1 MMAQEIR
8 DWMNDMERQACS
20 VLSLDGAWQVAY
32 GPVGKG
38 GYADFRALPRLD
50 CTVPGAVHTAFIDA
64 GLIPEPLTDRN
75 DEKCRWLEEQEFWF
89 TRAFTLAPEQLRAR
103 MALTFHGLDT
113 AADIW
118 LNGVSLG
125 HCSNAFIPHVFD
137 VTDVV
142 REGGNELV
150 VRLDQGLEEVK
161 DKPMWE
167 MGCMWNNAQPRR
179 AWMRK
184 PQYVNGWDWTI
195 WLPTCGIWRSVELAG
210 YEGAYMTDLHVC
222 HEGALA
228 EGKPADLRL
237 NVALETLCG
246 SVFTAEYTV
255 TDAAGALI
263 AGGAAEVARGEN
275 TLSTVIP
282 AARLWQPRGFG
293 EAHLYRVV
301 VRVLD
306 GAGCVCHRLE
316 RSLGLRTVS
325 LREERLSDTESGF
338 TFVVNGHPVFC
349 KGANVVPADC
359 LLGRVTDEK
368 ERELVQ
374 LAADANMNM
383 LRVWGGG
390 VYASEAF
397 LEACDRLGVMVW
409 HDFMYACGYY
419 PDHDPEFYANV
430 TREAEEAIRRLRNH
444 ASVIGWSGNN
454 EVQEMY
460 LGQQKWMKP
469 FPFYGGRIYTE
480 LLPRLVKEMH
490 PGAIYRE
497 SSPLGDADDPAGSLT
512 GDQHIWHFTHR
523 PNDEHYL
530 DLWRFTD
537 FPVKFLSEFG
547 VIGAMTL
554 ETTEGCLSPEHRHP
568 EDPVWLFHTND
579 SQEHGLLNRFMDV
592 YFGDRDVPGSGCRGL
607 SLQQY
612 ILRSQCIQAEIL
624 RHIYD
629 EFRAR
634 KFVCSGLLFWTL
646 GDSMGIHNWSL
657 IDYGSGMAGSGRR
670 KPAYH
675 AMKRAMAEVVPV
687 IRGYEVQ
694 SFRGMQDYR
703 AYWAGS
709 PAPLTLW
716 AVNDTLMD
724 KPVRMHWRLMTLD
737 GCVLREDDA
746 EAIVPANASVQVAQA
761 PLDALKLVP
770 EETLLHVTLQTEDGA
785 VAENRY
791 FFAPYREVLAA
802 VRRLNTGARMTSER
816 VDEETVRLHLL
827 SDGFCWQVHICEPE
841 GVFAQDNDFDLM
853 PGEERVVAV
862 KARLSPDGE
871 RYVPQIH
878 WVGED

>member
-1 MMAQEIR
+1 
-8 DWMNDMERQACS
+8 MNTITMT
-20 VLSLDGAWQVAY
+20 LDGSWQVAY

-38 GYADFRALPRLD
+38 SYADFRALP
-50 CTVPGAVHTAFIDA
+50 TIPAQVPGAVHSDFISA
-64 GLIPEPLTDRN
+64 GLIPEPLIDRN
-75 DEKCRWLEEQEFWF
+75 DEACRWLEDMEFWF
-89 TRAFTLAPEQLRAR
+89 TRAFPLTQDDMHAR
-103 MALTFHGLDT
+103 MLLIFHGLDT
-113 AADIW
+113 TADIW

-125 HCSNAFIPHVFD
+125 HCSNTFIPHEFD
-137 VTDVV
+137 VTGVV
-142 REGGNELV
+142 RVGANELV
-150 VRLDQGLEEVK
+150 VRLDQGLNEVK

-195 WLPTCGIWRSVELAG
+195 WLPTCGIWRSVELTG
-210 YEGAYMTDLHVC
+210 YEGAYMLDLHVH

-228 EGKPADLRL
+228 EGQPASVRL
-237 NVALETLCG
+237 NVALETLREG
-246 SVFTAEYTV
+246 AFTAEYAISDASGTV
-255 TDAAGALI
+255 VAS
-263 AGGAAEVARGEN
+263 GAAAVEQGEN
-275 TLSTVIP
+275 ALSAVIP

-301 VRVLD
+301 VRLLD
-306 GAGCVCHRLE
+306 GAGCLCHQLE
-316 RSLGLRTVS
+316 RTLGLRTVS

-338 TFVVNGHPVFC
+338 TFIINGNPVFC

-374 LAADANMNM
+374 LAADSNMNM

-397 LEACDRLGVMVW
+397 LEACDRLGIMVW

-419 PDHDPEFYANV
+419 PDHDPEFYQNV
-430 TREAEEAIRRLRNH
+430 THEAEEAIRRLRNH

-497 SSPLGDADDPAGSLT
+497 SSPLGDADDPAGSRT

-547 VIGAMTL
+547 VIGAMTR
-554 ETTEGCLSPEHRHP
+554 ETTEACLSPEHRQP
-568 EDPVWLFHTND
+568 DDPVWLFHTND
-579 SQEHGLLNRFMDV
+579 SQEHGLLNKFMDV
-592 YFGDRDVPGSGCRGL
+592 YFGDKDVPGSGCRGL

-657 IDYGSGMAGSGRR
+657 IDYGNGQVGSGRR

-675 AMKRAMAEVVPV
+675 AMKRAMAEVIPV
-687 IRGYEVQ
+687 VRGYEVQ
-694 SFRGMQDYR
+694 SFRGMAGYR
-703 AYWAGS
+703 AYWADC

-716 AVNDTLMD
+716 AVNDTLAD
-724 KPVRMHWRLMTLD
+724 KPVRMAWRVMTLV
-737 GCVLREDDA
+737 GRVLREGAA
-746 EAIVPANASVQVAQA
+746 EEVIPANASVQVTEA
-761 PLDALKLVP
+761 PLDGLSFVP
-770 EETLLHVTLQTEDGA
+770 EETILHVTLTTADGV

-802 VRRLNTGARMTSER
+802 VRRADAKPCCTMER
-816 VDEETVRLHLL
+816 IDAETVRLHIV
-827 SDGFCWQVHICEPE
+827 SDGFVWQLHIAEPD
-841 GVFAQDNDFDLM
+841 GVFAADNDFDLL
-853 PGEERVVAV
+853 PGE
-862 KARLSPDGE
+862 ARE
-871 RYVPQIH
+871 ITVRAPQGWQPELH